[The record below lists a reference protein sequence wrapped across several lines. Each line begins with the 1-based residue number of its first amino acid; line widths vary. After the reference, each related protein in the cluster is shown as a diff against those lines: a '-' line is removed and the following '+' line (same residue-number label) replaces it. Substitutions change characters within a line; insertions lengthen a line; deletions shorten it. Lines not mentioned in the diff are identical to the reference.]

1 MKKQDL
7 ITGILV
13 ILILVGG
20 VYFINRARKNNIKVP
35 DPIPTP
41 SISERVSNTFGGLT
55 IPPDVDR
62 ADLTGESGVGIATRS
77 YENGR
82 FELTVLADL
91 ENPSEGY
98 FYQAWLVREDPSAK
112 GSVLVSAS
120 KLRVAKGGFLAEFT
134 ASEDYSDYKKVIVTL
149 EKTFDQTPE
158 KEILTGSF

>member
-1 MKKQDL
+1 VKKQDV

-20 VYFINRARKNNIKVP
+20 VYFINRARKSNKIEE
-35 DPIPTP
+35 PIPTP
-41 SISERVSNTFGGLT
+41 SISERVSDTFGGLT

-62 ADLTGESGVGIATRS
+62 ADLKGDEGVGIATRS

-91 ENPSEGY
+91 ENPPEGY
-98 FYQAWLVREDPSAK
+98 FYQAWLVRDDPSAE
-112 GSVLVSAS
+112 GSVLISAS
-120 KLRVAKGGFLAEFT
+120 KLRVAKGGYLAEFI
-134 ASEDYSDYKKVIVTL
+134 ASEDYSDYKKVTVTL